1 MGAPGSCC
9 PRSGT
14 WARRK
19 RGVERRASKLPGE
32 YKRPLEKL
40 DRRHH
45 GAQRGQDGPL
55 VRWLN
60 SYGPLI
66 GLVVGA
72 FQEGSKDLHALLGTL
87 ADSQL
92 RAKGLA
98 RGREGT
104 DHERSIIL
112 AGLRRAL
119 SMAAAKAYSTCLLDR
134 VSRVGEEHRQAA
146 RRRAWVKR
154 EEERMQEERRA
165 FWHANVRAR
174 GLIKGQIVK
183 T

>member
-1 MGAPGSCC
+1 M
-9 PRSGT
+9 
-14 WARRK
+14 
-19 RGVERRASKLPGE
+19 
-32 YKRPLEKL
+32 
-40 DRRHH
+40 
-45 GAQRGQDGPL
+45 
-55 VRWLN
+55 
-60 SYGPLI
+60 
-66 GLVVGA
+66 GA

-104 DHERSIIL
+104 DQERSIIL
-112 AGLRRAL
+112 AGLRRTL
-119 SMAAAKAYSTCLLDR
+119 SMAAAKANSACLLDR
-134 VSRVGEEHRQAA
+134 VSRVGEEHRQSA

-154 EEERMQEERRA
+154 EEERIQEERRA

-174 GLIKGQIVK
+174 GLNREQLI